1 MQLEYDQGEANS
13 RPGCQRG
20 YKGIKPCLISVAIG
34 GLWLLLS
41 FPHVI
46 WWCGRR
52 ARASK
57 VIGQGKSGRY
67 VLVLVQD
74 PKRWSSKGQQR
85 MNDFKGQAR
94 SRQKF

>member
-74 PKRWSSKGQQR
+74 PKKMEQQR
-85 MNDFKGQAR
+85 PAKDE
-94 SRQKF
+94 